1 MKAFVSS
8 FTLAALSQAIEWQS
22 SPAYS
27 YGGLS
32 PADTYS
38 VGGYGYDDGYTS
50 PVSHGLYD
58 SGYGNSGYGG
68 YGAGSYSGYGASKG
82 PSYGAASYAAPG
94 YGYGGYGASGY
105 GNAGYGNAGY
115 GAAGYGNAGY
125 GNAGYGNAGY
135 GAAGY
140 GNAGYGAA
148 GYGNAGYGAAGYGN
162 AGYGGYGA
170 PYGTVAHRAPIGS
183 RAYKPHAYQKD
194 YGEWKKSYKL
204 EVESFEQTV
213 VKDTEHVWVV
223 AFIDPACGYC
233 KKLALQWEK
242 L

>member
-50 PVSHGLYD
+50 PVSQGLYD

-94 YGYGGYGASGY
+94 YGYGGYGAS
-105 GNAGYGNAGY
+105 
-115 GAAGYGNAGY
+115 
-125 GNAGYGNAGY
+125 
-135 GAAGY
+135 
-140 GNAGYGAA
+140 
-148 GYGNAGYGAAGYGN
+148 GYGN